1 MSAKRILIMAAVD
14 TCSGGMHLMTIDTVE
29 VYCYVS

>member
-14 TCSGGMHLMTIDTVE
+14 TWSGGMDLMTIDTVE
-29 VYCYVS
+29 VYCDVS